1 MLDHVGAIPGNSLIT
16 VPELPPESVIFGT
29 SAAMQ
34 EVRRQLPRIAAN
46 GVPVLIYGESGT
58 GKEIIANLIH
68 SNSPCAASPFIKV
81 NCPAIPG
88 MLLESELF
96 GYEKGAFT
104 GAYSPKP
111 GRVELAKGG
120 TLFLDEISEMDVSLQ
135 SKLLQFLQDGQF
147 SRIGGQESRR
157 IEVRTVCATN
167 RNLEAQ
173 VENGTFRQDLYY
185 RINVIT
191 IRLPALRER
200 AADIPEIA
208 SYLLQVYK
216 DQYNC
221 SAKPLSASALR
232 SLKEYSWPGNIRQLE
247 NVLKRYAI
255 LGTEDAIFTEL
266 HQTDAPTF
274 LPSFTL
280 DGETSL
286 KKITREAVRDLER
299 HLILKSLQAT
309 NWNRKRA
316 ARLLSISYR
325 ALLYKIADAGIYQ
338 PSASGSSSQLK

>member
-1 MLDHVGAIPGNSLIT
+1 MLDQTGAVPGNGLIIT
-16 VPELPPESVIFGT
+16 LPEMPPESIIFGD
-29 SAAMQ
+29 SLAMR

-68 SNSPCAASPFIKV
+68 GNSPFAASPFIKV

-135 SKLLQFLQDGQF
+135 SKLLQFLQDGHF
-147 SRIGGQESRR
+147 SRIGGQGSRR
-157 IEVRTVCATN
+157 IEVRTICATN

-173 VENGTFRQDLYY
+173 VENGTFRQDLFY
-185 RINVIT
+185 RINVIS

-200 AADIPEIA
+200 AADIPGLS
-208 SYLLQVYK
+208 SYFLKLYNEL
-216 DQYNC
+216 YNC
-221 SAKPLSASALR
+221 SARPLSANAVGALMD
-232 SLKEYSWPGNIRQLE
+232 YSWPGNVRQLE
-247 NVLKRYAI
+247 NVMKRYAI
-255 LGTEDAIFTEL
+255 FGTEDAIFAEM
-266 HQTDAPTF
+266 HQPDSPTF
-274 LPSFTL
+274 VPVFTL
-280 DGETSL
+280 DGATSL
-286 KKITREAVRDLER
+286 KKITRDAVRDLER
-299 HLILKSLQAT
+299 HIIMQSLQAS

-325 ALLYKIADAGIYQ
+325 ALLYKIKNAGIS
-338 PSASGSSSQLK
+338 PRAI

>member
-1 MLDHVGAIPGNSLIT
+1 
-16 VPELPPESVIFGT
+16 
-29 SAAMQ
+29 
-34 EVRRQLPRIAAN
+34 
-46 GVPVLIYGESGT
+46 
-58 GKEIIANLIH
+58 
-68 SNSPCAASPFIKV
+68 
-81 NCPAIPG
+81 
-88 MLLESELF
+88 
-96 GYEKGAFT
+96 
-104 GAYSPKP
+104 
-111 GRVELAKGG
+111 
-120 TLFLDEISEMDVSLQ
+120 
-135 SKLLQFLQDGQF
+135 
-147 SRIGGQESRR
+147 
-157 IEVRTVCATN
+157 VCATN

-200 AADIPEIA
+200 SADIPEIA
-208 SYLLQVYK
+208 AYLLQVYK

-232 SLKEYSWPGNIRQLE
+232 CLKEYSWPGNIRQLE

-266 HQTDAPTF
+266 HQSDTPAF
-274 LPSFTL
+274 MPSFSL

-338 PSASGSSSQLK
+338 PSASGTSSQLK